1 MPAPASRLFQLL
13 ELLQARP
20 LTTGREIADE
30 LAIDRRTV
38 RRYVSTLQELGI
50 PIEGERGVGGGYR
63 MRPGFRLPPLMLD
76 ADEAA
81 AVAFGL
87 VAAGRLGLATDGV
100 DGALA
105 KIHRVLPDTVRT
117 RVEAL
122 ESTLAFTSPRED
134 SPRVDGGAALLLA
147 EAIRRRRRI
156 ETRYRTFEGDESRR
170 ELSPHGLVVHSG
182 RWYLAAHDHGRDDL
196 RTFRVDRMSD
206 PELAAAPALAPPDG
220 FDPVAHVRR
229 SLARVPWPWE
239 VEVLLDLEPED
250 ARRRLPATLAEL
262 EPEGAGTLV
271 RMRVNS
277 LDWTAGVLAGLGCS
291 FAVRKPDELRESIR
305 ALAGRLA
312 AAGHSGQSSSD

>member
-1 MPAPASRLFQLL
+1 M
-13 ELLQARP
+13 
-20 LTTGREIADE
+20 
-30 LAIDRRTV
+30 

-76 ADEAA
+76 DDEAA

-105 KIHRVLPDTVRT
+105 KIHRVLPDAVRT

-122 ESTLAFTSPRED
+122 ESTLAFTSAPGEA
-134 SPRVDGGAALLLA
+134 PPVAGGAALLLA

-196 RTFRVDRMSD
+196 RTFRVDRMRG
-206 PELAAAPALAPPDG
+206 PELAAGPAVAPPDG
-220 FDPVAHVRR
+220 FDAGRARQP
-229 SLARVPWPWE
+229 LARPR
-239 VEVLLDLEPED
+239 
-250 ARRRLPATLAEL
+250 ARGHGRSRCCSTSRPSEAAARLPATLAEL
-262 EPEGAGTLV
+262 EPAGSGTLV
-271 RMRVNS
+271 RMRVSS
-277 LDWTAGVLAGLGCS
+277 LDWMARRARGP
-291 FAVRKPDELRESIR
+291 RLRLHDPAARASCARASR
-305 ALAGRLA
+305 ALASRLA
-312 AAGHSGQSSSD
+312 QSASSD